1 MKATEL
7 MIGDYVSVEPSGQR
21 ICIAAIHNGK
31 VGYHSVAHRLE
42 WVRIGLL
49 RPIPLTAEIL
59 EKNGWKWHV
68 ADAKFFSETWVG
80 SLLLRKQGEAFRI
93 LAVSDYDDEDTN
105 NTPFTIRYVHELQQL
120 LRIGGIEKEVEL

>member
-1 MKATEL
+1 

-31 VGYHSVAHRLE
+31 VGYHSVVHRLE
-42 WVRIGLL
+42 WVRIGHL
-49 RPIPLTAEIL
+49 RPIPLTLELL
-59 EKNGWKWHV
+59 EKNGWEWHDD
-68 ADAKFFSETWVG
+68 DAKFFPETWVG
-80 SLLLRKQGEAFRI
+80 NLLLIPQVMGFRI

-105 NTPFTIRYVHELQQL
+105 NTPFTVRYVHELQQL